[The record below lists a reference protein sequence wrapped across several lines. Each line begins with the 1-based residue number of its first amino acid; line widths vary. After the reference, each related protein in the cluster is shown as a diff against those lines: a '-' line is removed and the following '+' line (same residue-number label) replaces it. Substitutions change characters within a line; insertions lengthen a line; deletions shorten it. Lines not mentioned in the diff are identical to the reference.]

1 MEPFFGDGCFLPRVV
16 GGLFFQT
23 FGWILEGSK
32 VEIYPLKKKQRDDLK
47 LESFLGAVNPGVGSR
62 DVKFHDVFFCDSL
75 IGARVDQLT
84 LFPYNRG
91 WSSTH

>member
-1 MEPFFGDGCFLPRVV
+1 MMVV
-16 GGLFFQT
+16 FFQ
-23 FGWILEGSK
+23 GWLGDCFSRHLVGCWKGRKLKFTPSK
-32 VEIYPLKKKQRDDLK
+32 KNKGMIEIG
-47 LESFLGAVNPGVGSR
+47 EFFGAVNPGVGSR